1 MPSTTPPVPPRRP
14 HVREHHGDVVHDPY
28 AWMAD
33 LEDPEL
39 LAHLEAENAYADA
52 RTTHLEGLRGELFQ
66 EIRSRVKE
74 TDLSVPV
81 ASGPWWYFS
90 RTVQGRQYASHVR
103 APPHRPGR
111 ASRPRGGC
119 HGGRTGRRRR
129 QRRGRRQ

>member
-74 TDLSVPV
+74 TT
-81 ASGPWWYFS
+81 A
-90 RTVQGRQYASHVR
+90 T
-103 APPHRPGR
+103 
-111 ASRPRGGC
+111 SRPATVSSSPS
-119 HGGRTGRRRR
+119 GR
-129 QRRGRRQ
+129 